1 MLEKTLVL
9 AIIVQLFIASFSSLL
24 VIGLASFFDP
34 SALDK
39 YNSPRS
45 NVGIVGSGELK
56 QFIERGH
63 IRPHNYTNL
72 SSAVT
77 GFYNNEVDAI
87 IVIPKEAANGTEI
100 IQVMTYLPKS
110 DIKGTLAM
118 LQLKKPLE
126 NYEAYAQDLRTS
138 RLGFEPIRLIVDRSP
153 KKTSTYFEFIYG
165 ILIPLLIFTPIFISG
180 GLIIDMLTE
189 EYERKTLD
197 LLLVSPLSFSEILD
211 GKMIT
216 AIIIVPAQALLWLL
230 LVTINGV
237 VVNNIGL
244 LLILSG
250 IVAAIVVI
258 LGAMIAVRFKKRMVS
273 QYLYSLVLIMLF
285 LAGYL
290 FSNSPFNLATRLS
303 AGSIGAQALV
313 YFGVYAAVAFGL
325 YVGVKRMGMRG

>member
-34 SALDK
+34 SALDR

-45 NVGIVGSGELK
+45 NVGIIGTGELK
-56 QFIERGH
+56 QFIDRGH

-72 SSAVT
+72 SAA
-77 GFYNNEVDAI
+77 GIDFYNNKIDAI
-87 IVIPKEAANGTEI
+87 IVIPKEVANGSEL
-100 IQVMTYLPKS
+100 IQITTYLPKS
-110 DIKGTLAM
+110 DIKGTFAM

-126 NYEAYAQDLRTS
+126 NYEAYAQDYRS
-138 RLGFEPIRLIVDRSP
+138 SKLGFEPIRLIVDRVP

-165 ILIPLLIFTPIFISG
+165 ILIPLLIFTPVFISG
-180 GLIIDMLTE
+180 GMIIDMLTE
-189 EYERKTLD
+189 EFERKTLD

-216 AIIIVPAQALLWLL
+216 AIIIVPAQAFLWLL
-230 LVTINGV
+230 LVTMNRVIV
-237 VVNNIGL
+237 HNIGL
-244 LLILSG
+244 LLLLCA

-258 LGAMIAVRFKKRMVS
+258 LGAMIAVKFKKRMVS

-285 LAGYL
+285 LVGYL
-290 FSNSPFNLATRLS
+290 FANSPFNLATRLS
-303 AGSIGAQALV
+303 AGSIGSEALV
-313 YFGVYAAVAFGL
+313 YFGVYAAVAFVL
-325 YVGVKRMGMRG
+325 YLGVKSMGVR